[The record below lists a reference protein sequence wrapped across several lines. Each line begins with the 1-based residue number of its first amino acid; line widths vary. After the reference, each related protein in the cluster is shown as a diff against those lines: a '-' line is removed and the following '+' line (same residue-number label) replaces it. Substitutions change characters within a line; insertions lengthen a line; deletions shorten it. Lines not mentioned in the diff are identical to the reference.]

1 MRGLRELLKQR
12 FDLFV
17 KMRWLK
23 TINKETDKYKKL
35 KEKSNRQLYVLNA
48 LLKRY
53 HEIYGEDLRKGKGGA
68 E

>member
-1 MRGLRELLKQR
+1 MRELLKRR
-12 FDLFV
+12 FELFV

-35 KEKSNRQLYVLNA
+35 TEKSNRQLYVVNA

-53 HEIYGEDLRKGKGGA
+53 HEIYGEDLRKMKGG

>member
-1 MRGLRELLKQR
+1 MRELLKR
-12 FDLFV
+12 RLELFV

-35 KEKSNRQLYVLNA
+35 TEKSNRQLYVVNA

-53 HEIYGEDLRKGKGGA
+53 YEIYGEDLRKAKGGA

>member
-1 MRGLRELLKQR
+1 MMRELFKRR
-12 FDLFV
+12 FELFV

-23 TINKETDKYKKL
+23 TINKESDKYKKL
-35 KEKSNRQLYVLNA
+35 KEKSNRQLYVVNA

-53 HEIYGEDLRKGKGGA
+53 LEIYGEDLRKGKGG

>member
-1 MRGLRELLKQR
+1 MRELRELLKRR

-35 KEKSNRQLYVLNA
+35 AEKTNRQLYVLNA

-53 HEIYGEDLRKGKGGA
+53 HKIYGEDLRKGKGG

>member
-1 MRGLRELLKQR
+1 MKELLKKR
-12 FDLFV
+12 FELFV

-35 KEKSNRQLYVLNA
+35 EEKTNRQLYVLTA
-48 LLKRY
+48 LLKEY
-53 HEIYGEDLRKGKGGA
+53 HKKYGEDLSKTSKGG

>member
-1 MRGLRELLKQR
+1 MRKLRELLKQR

-23 TINKETDKYKKL
+23 TINKETDKYKKF

>member
-1 MRGLRELLKQR
+1 MIKLFKKR
-12 FDLFV
+12 FELFV

-35 KEKSNRQLYVLNA
+35 TEKSNRQLYVVNA

-53 HEIYGEDLRKGKGGA
+53 HEIYGKDLRKMKGG

>member
-1 MRGLRELLKQR
+1 MRDLRELLKQR

-35 KEKSNRQLYVLNA
+35 EEKSNRQLYVLNA

-53 HEIYGEDLRKGKGGA
+53 HEIYGEDLRKGKGG

>member
-1 MRGLRELLKQR
+1 MKALLKES
-12 FDLFV
+12 FELFV

-23 TINKETDKYKKL
+23 TINKEADKYKKL
-35 KEKSNRQLYVLNA
+35 TEKSNRQLYVVNA

-53 HEIYGEDLRKGKGGA
+53 HEIYGEDLRKAKGG

>member
-1 MRGLRELLKQR
+1 MGELLKRR
-12 FDLFV
+12 FELFV

-35 KEKSNRQLYVLNA
+35 TEKSNRQLYVVNT
-48 LLKRY
+48 LLKEY
-53 HEIYGEDLRKGKGGA
+53 QKKYGECLRNTNKGGA

>member
-1 MRGLRELLKQR
+1 MRALLKKS
-12 FDLFV
+12 FELFV

-35 KEKSNRQLYVLNA
+35 TEKSNRQLYVVNA

-53 HEIYGEDLRKGKGGA
+53 HEIYGEDLRKAKGG

>member
-1 MRGLRELLKQR
+1 MMRELFKRR
-12 FDLFV
+12 FELFV

-35 KEKSNRQLYVLNA
+35 TEKSNRQLYVVNA

-53 HEIYGEDLRKGKGGA
+53 HEIYGEDLRKGKGGG

>member
-1 MRGLRELLKQR
+1 MRDLRELLKR
-12 FDLFV
+12 SADLFV

-35 KEKSNRQLYVLNA
+35 EEKSNRQLYVLNA

-53 HEIYGEDLRKGKGGA
+53 HEIYGEDLHKGKGG